1 VAIAESDIR
10 RALQDIVGAVL
21 LEVDLTRHL
30 LEALLWY
37 VSLLERVLWRERV
50 LNVAQQRVIVL
61 GPVLLSLFEKE
72 ARLDLWILFL

>member
-1 VAIAESDIR
+1 MAISESDIR

-30 LEALLWY
+30 LEALLRY